1 MVMSDLSRSDF
12 TPAPR
17 VTAVPP
23 MRFETPLVP
32 RNSISGRALVAVVA
46 IMTFLA
52 SLTTGGVILVS
63 QAASAWQADVSR
75 EVTVQ
80 LMPAAGRDI
89 DADVARAASVVKN
102 FPGIDDVRA
111 YSKAESEKLLE
122 PWLGTGLTLDELPV
136 PRLIV
141 VKIAHGAA
149 PDLPQLR
156 TMLKEQVPGAVLDD
170 HRGFIER
177 MRAMSGT
184 AIAVGVGILILMIAA
199 TVLSVTFATRGAMA
213 TNKTVIEVLHF
224 VGAKN
229 RFIAEN
235 FQRHFLL
242 LGLEGG
248 AIGGGGAV
256 ALFAIASLLSH
267 WFGATVGGEQTA
279 ALFGSFSIGI
289 GGYVAVVLQVLLIA
303 GVTAFTSRH
312 TVNRTLEMID

>member
-1 MVMSDLSRSDF
+1 MSEKNRSDF
-12 TPAPR
+12 TPVPK
-17 VTAVPP
+17 VSAVPP
-23 MRFETPLVP
+23 MRYETPLVP

-63 QAASAWQADVSR
+63 QAATAWQADVSR

-80 LMPAAGRDI
+80 IIPAAGRDI
-89 DADVARAASVVKN
+89 DADVTKAASIVKN
-102 FPGIDDVRA
+102 TPGVADVRA
-111 YSKAESEKLLE
+111 YSKQESEKLLE
-122 PWLGTGLTLDELPV
+122 PWLGTGLSLNELPV

-141 VKIAHGAA
+141 VKIAGGAA
-149 PDLPQLR
+149 PDLPALR
-156 TMLKEQVPGAVLDD
+156 TMLKAQVPGAVLDD

-184 AIAVGVGILILMIAA
+184 AIAVGIGILVLMVAA
-199 TVLSVTFATRGAMA
+199 TILSVTFATRGAMA

-248 AIGGGGAV
+248 AIGGGAAI
-256 ALFAIASLLSH
+256 ALFAIGAVLSR
-267 WFGATVGGEQTA
+267 WFGTTAGGEQTA

-289 GGYVAVVLQVLLIA
+289 GGYAAVVVQVLLIA

-312 TVNRTLEMID
+312 TVNSTLEMID